1 MRWLLE
7 ALAKAGISPAG
18 EETVVTVVPTNRFV
32 IHLGRRTG
40 AHHPAWVAKL
50 PRDEEG
56 VVFLEREATFLSA
69 WRPKMPAELQPT
81 LPEHEAVLTVESGE
95 RLWVQT
101 GLPGASMSPTAGPVE
116 VARVREWLRAL
127 WAVHQGPL
135 REAEELLGEVRTG
148 DGESGGDRLRL
159 AEEAAKELAGV
170 VRRVLGHSDLNPA
183 NVIVHPD
190 GIGVVDWVWAT
201 DEKLPLVDWFH
212 FVAHRE
218 TQASFGPT
226 ASAEDWRRVLARL
239 VDEQTPAGQLLK
251 SGAVDLA
258 ASLDLTP
265 RQAGLLFR
273 LYLCSRLHNIIRR
286 DVGDA
291 AEAVTQ
297 AALPALADW
306 R

>member
-1 MRWLLE
+1 MDNQ
-7 ALAKAGISPAG
+7 SPPRIFSFDVASQLG
-18 EETVVTVVPTNRFV
+18 P
-32 IHLGRRTG
+32 GRRTALADAHRRGSPPGGRHANPPAGRAAVARAGVSAARVAGG
-40 AHHPAWVAKL
+40 AGAPMARTA
-50 PRDEEG
+50 
-56 VVFLEREATFLSA
+56 A
-69 WRPKMPAELQPT
+69 
-81 LPEHEAVLTVESGE
+81 PE
-95 RLWVQT
+95 
-101 GLPGASMSPTAGPVE
+101 E
-116 VARVREWLRAL
+116 VARVREWLRVR

-148 DGESGGDRLRL
+148 DGGSGGDRLRL
-159 AEEAAKELAGV
+159 AEEAAEELAGV
-170 VRRVLGHSDLNPA
+170 VPRVLGHSDLNPA

-201 DEKLPLVDWFH
+201 DEKLPLLDWFH

-218 TQASFGPT
+218 TQASFGPA
-226 ASAEDWRRVLARL
+226 ASAADWRRVLARL
-239 VDEQTPAGQLLK
+239 VDQQTPAGQLLK

-297 AALPALADW
+297 AALPALSA